1 MSEQQKVFASVS
13 GAVVV
18 HLIFFLFVFGLL
30 SARSAGSSSGGHE
43 DSPAAEKPPQEVTV
57 LMSDLM
63 EHLTID
69 PAPPVAR
76 SFVATDL
83 NQRESAAPAKASYE
97 SDRNTLS
104 ASALRPNLSL
114 PQEEGPTLAGKS
126 ALSNLILANR
136 DFRDGDKTA
145 AAPTAST
152 GEVSLDEVEKKFS
165 PNTRKS
171 FLDSR
176 SDLAALDPSV
186 MSTEEDRLARPDRK
200 EAAAGA
206 SAEQA
211 EREMRPDLAVEKS
224 PKSERTAPSEDLVEE
239 SFSPEELQSE
249 RNGTTAKIG
258 QDAVDAEETALGL
271 YQKAVRDVIAATW
284 HRYRQD
290 NAEVVTWGILKLKF
304 MVDRD
309 GQVNNLQI
317 TKNEANAILAEFSLK
332 AIRDAKLPAMPA
344 DVAKSVGS
352 QGLVIHYDII
362 IY

>member
-114 PQEEGPTLAGKS
+114 PQEEGPTMAGKS
-126 ALSNLILANR
+126 ALSNLTLANR

-152 GEVSLDEVEKKFS
+152 RPARSPSMRWRRSFRRTLEKVF
-165 PNTRKS
+165 
-171 FLDSR
+171 
-176 SDLAALDPSV
+176 
-186 MSTEEDRLARPDRK
+186 
-200 EAAAGA
+200 
-206 SAEQA
+206 
-211 EREMRPDLAVEKS
+211 
-224 PKSERTAPSEDLVEE
+224 
-239 SFSPEELQSE
+239 
-249 RNGTTAKIG
+249 
-258 QDAVDAEETALGL
+258 
-271 YQKAVRDVIAATW
+271 
-284 HRYRQD
+284 
-290 NAEVVTWGILKLKF
+290 
-304 MVDRD
+304 
-309 GQVNNLQI
+309 
-317 TKNEANAILAEFSLK
+317 
-332 AIRDAKLPAMPA
+332 
-344 DVAKSVGS
+344 
-352 QGLVIHYDII
+352 
-362 IY
+362 

>member
-1 MSEQQKVFASVS
+1 
-13 GAVVV
+13 
-18 HLIFFLFVFGLL
+18 
-30 SARSAGSSSGGHE
+30 
-43 DSPAAEKPPQEVTV
+43 
-57 LMSDLM
+57 
-63 EHLTID
+63 
-69 PAPPVAR
+69 
-76 SFVATDL
+76 
-83 NQRESAAPAKASYE
+83 
-97 SDRNTLS
+97 
-104 ASALRPNLSL
+104 
-114 PQEEGPTLAGKS
+114 
-126 ALSNLILANR
+126 
-136 DFRDGDKTA
+136 
-145 AAPTAST
+145 
-152 GEVSLDEVEKKFS
+152 
-165 PNTRKS
+165 
-171 FLDSR
+171 
-176 SDLAALDPSV
+176 